1 MQQNDG
7 TVNRIGDARI
17 QTDLKEYIGEREVSN
32 AVVPIR

>member
-7 TVNRIGDARI
+7 PVDRIGDTRI
-17 QTDLKEYIGEREVSN
+17 PEGLRECIGEREVSN